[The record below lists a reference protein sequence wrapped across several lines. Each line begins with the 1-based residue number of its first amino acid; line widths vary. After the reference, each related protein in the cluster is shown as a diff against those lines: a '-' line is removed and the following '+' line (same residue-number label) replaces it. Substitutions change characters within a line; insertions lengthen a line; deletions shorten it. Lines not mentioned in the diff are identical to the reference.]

1 MRIIRMFFGAI
12 IIIAALIGLALSVGI
27 VYAGNVYLDSISE
40 RAQAAVSLISE
51 NLDTTADALVSIRV
65 TIEVVNDSVH
75 TLSGTAAALSESVSS
90 TEPLFEQVKTVT
102 TEDVPKTLET
112 VQETIPNIVTVAGTI
127 DDTLTALSGFGFNQ
141 KFFGR
146 EINIDLGIDY
156 DPTQRF
162 DDSMQA
168 LGDSLDGLPESLR
181 GLSEN
186 LDTTYGSLEAVSTN
200 IDTLAVDLAD
210 INTQVETIPPL
221 LDSYLE
227 SVSTINKQLKSS
239 QDTLATQL
247 EQGKTIIMMIAV
259 WFGLMQLA
267 PLVLG
272 IQLLRP
278 KLTRVELDEIRNEIR
293 EETARIE
300 KEKEKEKELAKDN
313 TIAFSK

>member
-1 MRIIRMFFGAI
+1 MFFGAI
-12 IIIAALIGLALSVGI
+12 IIIAACIGIALSAGI
-27 VYAGNVYLDSISE
+27 VYAGNVFLDGVDE
-40 RAQAAVSLISE
+40 QAQGIVSLVSE
-51 NLDTTADALVSIRV
+51 NLDTTADALVSV
-65 TIEVVNDSVH
+65 KGTVEEVNDSVS
-75 TLSGTAAALSESVSS
+75 TLSETASALSDAVGS

-102 TEDVPKTLET
+102 TEDVPNSIAT
-112 VQETIPNIVTVAGTI
+112 VQETIPNIVSVAGTI
-127 DDTLTALSGFGFNQ
+127 DDTLSALSGFGFEQ

-181 GLSEN
+181 GLSDD

-200 IDTLAVDLAD
+200 IDTLSVDLAE

-221 LDSYLE
+221 LDEYLE
-227 SVSTINKQLKSS
+227 TVDSINGQLKETQGSLS
-239 QDTLATQL
+239 EQL
-247 EQGKTIIMMIAV
+247 ENGKMVIMMLAI

-267 PLVLG
+267 PLAIG

-278 KLTRVELDEIRNEIR
+278 RMSRLNRKNLEEIRAEVRAEWDRIK
-293 EETARIE
+293 EESELIE
-300 KEKEKEKELAKDN
+300 DTTLEFPK
-313 TIAFSK
+313 